1 MSILQI
7 IIIFATFCVVWI
19 LTNLINQ
26 IIIGRAQLRLQ
37 RQRIDEAYLQLTRLV
52 IRTAAEIKGK
62 ERVNHDNL

>member
-37 RQRIDEAYLQLTRLV
+37 RQRIDEAYLQLSRLV

>member
-7 IIIFATFCVVWI
+7 IVIFIVFCVVWI

-37 RQRIDEAYLQLTRLV
+37 RQRIDEVYLQLTRLV

-62 ERVNHDNL
+62 ERLNHDNL

>member
-1 MSILQI
+1 MSVLQI
-7 IIIFATFCVVWI
+7 IIIFATFCVVWMI
-19 LTNLINQ
+19 TNLVNQ

-52 IRTAAEIKGK
+52 IKTAAEIKGK

>member
-1 MSILQI
+1 MSVLQI
-7 IIIFATFCVVWI
+7 IIIFSIFCVVWI

-37 RQRIDEAYLQLTRLV
+37 RQRIDEAYLQLSRLM
-52 IRTAAEIKGK
+52 IRTVAEIKGK